1 LRTSAHFKHLQ
12 ALLLGMG
19 PLGLFLTGI
28 VDSSSIPFP
37 VELLLIPLT
46 MAEPSRLLWYV
57 TLATLGSTIGSTI
70 LFGLA
75 RRFGGHWVE
84 KKIPPRTFR
93 RIHAAFENYD
103 VMAVAVPAMMPPGF
117 PFKFF
122 VLVAGLFEMSW
133 AHFVLTMFV
142 GRYVRYFLEAWLALR
157 YGGEF
162 VTLVKQHPLMAVL
175 IVVLLVA
182 GGYLIGRLRAQRHPA
197 VQE

>member
-1 LRTSAHFKHLQ
+1 
-12 ALLLGMG
+12 MG
-19 PLGLFLTGI
+19 PIGLFLTGI

-37 VELLLIPLT
+37 VELLLIPLVL
-46 MAEPSRLLWYV
+46 ARPSHLWLYV
-57 TLATLGSTIGSTI
+57 TLATLGSTIGSAI

-133 AHFVLTMFV
+133 AHFVATMFV

-157 YGGEF
+157 YGSEA
-162 VTLVKQHPLMAVL
+162 VMLVKHHPLLTVAVML
-175 IVVLLVA
+175 ALMA
-182 GGYLIGRLRAQRHPA
+182 GGYLIGRIRATHHPA
-197 VQE
+197 TQE

>member
-1 LRTSAHFKHLQ
+1 
-12 ALLLGMG
+12 MG
-19 PLGLFLTGI
+19 PIGLFLTGI

-46 MAEPSRLLWYV
+46 LAQPAHLLLYV
-57 TLATLGSTIGSTI
+57 TLATLGSTIGSAI

-93 RIHAAFENYD
+93 KIHAAFENYD

-133 AHFVLTMFV
+133 TNFVLTMFV

-157 YGGEF
+157 YGGEV
-162 VTLVKQHPLMAVL
+162 VTMVKHHPLVALSVL
-175 IVVLLVA
+175 VVLMA
-182 GGYLIGRLRAQRHPA
+182 GGYVLGKVRAARHPVA
-197 VQE
+197 QE

>member
-1 LRTSAHFKHLQ
+1 
-12 ALLLGMG
+12 MG
-19 PLGLFLTGI
+19 PVGLFLTGI
-28 VDSSSIPFP
+28 VDSSSVPFP

-46 MAEPSRLLWYV
+46 LEQPSHLLLYV
-57 TLATLGSTIGSTI
+57 TVATLGSTIGSAI

-93 RIHAAFENYD
+93 RIHAAFEDYD

-157 YGGEF
+157 YGGEL
-162 VTLVKQHPLMAVL
+162 VMLVKQHPLL
-175 IVVLLVA
+175 TLWIIVLLVA
-182 GGYLIGRLRAQRHPA
+182 GGYLIGRVRAHRPA
-197 VQE
+197 AAQE